1 MSILAL
7 ALYGSRARE
16 DQQPESDVDLF
27 AVTDDADYRMI
38 VQNNVNIACY
48 PRTLAINRAS
58 TGDLFMLH
66 IVREAKTL
74 LDTGGEMDVIR
85 QSFRYRD
92 DYKSDIV
99 HASDIA
105 WFMLDNV
112 GSFRNYAFFNKRVA
126 WCVRTIL
133 IALSAEARNPVFSA
147 RLLGEFSKSNE
158 AFLLICAKSSAQ
170 YNPTCWQFLALFLE
184 RFGYPNPVINTGRGA
199 TDYALHFARTNNV
212 MGLKTVAAIRGSA
225 SSEEYR

>member
-27 AVTDDADYRMI
+27 AVTADADYRMI
-38 VQNNVNIACY
+38 VQNNINIACY
-48 PRTLAINRAS
+48 PRALAINRAS

-74 LDTGGEMDVIR
+74 LDTGGEMDVLR
-85 QSFRYRD
+85 QSFKYRD
-92 DYKSDIV
+92 NYKPEII
-99 HASDIA
+99 HASDVA
-105 WFMLDNV
+105 WFMLDNA

-147 RLLGEFSKSNE
+147 KLLGEFSESHD
-158 AFLLICAKSSAQ
+158 AFQLICAKSSAQ
-170 YNPTCWQFLALFLE
+170 YNPACLQSLALFLR
-184 RFGYPNPVINTGRGA
+184 RFGHPNPVADTWRDATG
-199 TDYALHFARTNNV
+199 YALHFSRTNNV

-225 SSEEYR
+225 SAEEYR